1 MARKKQEIQ
10 LQQEIE
16 TQEEWEEM
24 MAKEGLWVVD
34 IYQEWCGPCTAM
46 VSNFRR
52 LKNELGDDLL
62 HFATAKV
69 DTIDALDKY
78 KGRCEPTFLFFA
90 CGVLVAVIHGSQAP
104 LVIRT
109 VTEQLAQE
117 HKVME
122 GTSERKETV
131 DTIVSQVE
139 DKVEEDDDESEEEE
153 VKGFTVAIIK
163 PDAVKSGKVEEVLE
177 QMREKGL
184 EIIAEKEKELT
195 EDEAR
200 EFYSHLKDEEYF
212 ESLVQ
217 YMTSGPS
224 HIILITKGSTGD
236 TVLSDWR
243 EMIGPT
249 DVEEAK
255 EQAPDSLRA
264 KYGTGNVMNALHGS
278 SSPETAAREM
288 AFFFPDQA
296 APTHRKSK
304 TSSVQR
310 TLALIRPDAFRTQR
324 EEILEKIRES
334 GFKVA
339 LQKEMTLTKEQ
350 AAEFYKEH
358 EGQPYFEDLI
368 TRMSSGPLM
377 ALGLARDD
385 AVQGWR
391 EMLGPKEVEKAK
403 AEAPDSL
410 RAQFSIEDVEINQ
423 LHGSDSP
430 QTAQKE
436 LEYFFPMEQT
446 VACIKPDGIG
456 TKDAI
461 IDKIHEAG
469 FRIAAQKETTITKDI
484 AEEFYAEH
492 KDKEYF
498 NDLVQHM
505 CSGPTM
511 FMVLSREDAVSG
523 WREAIGP
530 TDPEKAK
537 VEVPDCIRAVFGSSV
552 LENAVHGSSDPE
564 HAKKSIEKVFGH
576 LEFNSD
582 GTVKEMKPVTEQ
594 EEQAERKSPVD
605 QVGET
610 APENKPDEV
619 ETQSDETKDNSKTDS
634 DKPTDDSKTDSDSK
648 PTDDG
653 KTDSDKPID
662 DSKTDSDSKPT
673 DNGKTDSD
681 KPTDDSKTDSDKP
694 TDDNKPDSDKPTD
707 DSKID
712 SDKPTDNK
720 TDSDKPTDDHTIV
733 GDNKQ
738 IETTETPEQTEK
750 PNETDQAEDKAQE
763 SNSGQEA
770 SDQSKP
776 SDETGTAEEGS
787 ANQEEDKKPRSE
799 DQSNDSKPEAKEEET
814 ADKKDETVKED
825 GDKTEESKEESKTDE
840 STEDAAKTD
849 DTETKPEDG
858 SAKTEGEELKISVEN
873 SSNV

>member
-34 IYQEWCGPCTAM
+34 IYQEWCGPCSAM

-69 DTIDALDKY
+69 DTIDALEKY

-90 CGVLVAVIHGSQAP
+90 CGVLVAVIHGSQSP
-104 LVIRT
+104 LVMRT

-122 GTSERKETV
+122 GASERKETV
-131 DTIVSQVE
+131 DTIVSQSEEKVE
-139 DKVEEDDDESEEEE
+139 DDEESEGDEE

-224 HIILITKGSTGD
+224 HIILITKGTTGD

-243 EMIGPT
+243 DMIGPT

-296 APTHRKSK
+296 APTHKKSK
-304 TSSVQR
+304 ASSVQR

-358 EGQPYFEDLI
+358 EDQPYFEDLI

-403 AEAPDSL
+403 TEAPESL
-410 RAQFSIEDVEINQ
+410 RAQFSVEDVEINQ

-430 QTAQKE
+430 ETAQKE

-461 IDKIHEAG
+461 VDKIHEAG

-537 VEVPDCIRAVFGSSV
+537 VEVPDCIRAMFGSSV
-552 LENAVHGSSDPE
+552 LENAVHGSSNTE
-564 HAKKSIEKVFGH
+564 HAKKSIEQVFGH

-582 GTVKEMKPVTEQ
+582 GTVKEMKPVNEQ
-594 EEQAERKSPVD
+594 EEQAERRSPVD
-605 QVGET
+605 QVAET

-619 ETQSDETKDNSKTDS
+619 ENKSDETKDNSKTDS
-634 DKPTDDSKTDSDSK
+634 DKPTDDSKTDSDK
-648 PTDDG
+648 PT
-653 KTDSDKPID
+653 D
-662 DSKTDSDSKPT
+662 DSKTDSDNKPTDDSKTDSYKTTDDSKTDSEKPT
-673 DNGKTDSD
+673 DNKTDSD

-694 TDDNKPDSDKPTD
+694 IDDN
-707 DSKID
+707 
-712 SDKPTDNK
+712 
-720 TDSDKPTDDHTIV
+720 TIV
-733 GDNKQ
+733 RDSKQ
-738 IETTETPEQTEK
+738 IENKTTTETPEQTEK
-750 PNETDQAEDKAQE
+750 SIESDQTEDKTQE

-776 SDETGTAEEGS
+776 SEETATAEESS
-787 ANQEEDKKPRSE
+787 ANQEEDKKPGSE
-799 DQSNDSKPEAKEEET
+799 DQSNDSKPEAKEEESS
-814 ADKKDETVKED
+814 DKKDETVTEG
-825 GDKTEESKEESKTDE
+825 GDKAEESKEESKTEE
-840 STEDAAKTD
+840 STEGAAKTD
-849 DTETKPEDG
+849 DNETKPEDA
-858 SAKTEGEELKISVEN
+858 SAKTEGAS
-873 SSNV
+873 

>member
-34 IYQEWCGPCTAM
+34 IYQEWCGPCSAM

-69 DTIDALDKY
+69 DTIDALEKY

-90 CGVLVAVIHGSQAP
+90 CGVLVAVIHGSQSP
-104 LVIRT
+104 LVMRT

-122 GTSERKETV
+122 GASERKETV
-131 DTIVSQVE
+131 DTIVSQSEEKVE
-139 DKVEEDDDESEEEE
+139 DDEESEGDEDNIYRYRGEHINFGDTLVLAGELE

-224 HIILITKGSTGD
+224 HIILITKGTTGD

-243 EMIGPT
+243 DMIGPT

-296 APTHRKSK
+296 APTHKKSK
-304 TSSVQR
+304 ASSVQR

-358 EGQPYFEDLI
+358 EDQPYFEDLI

-403 AEAPDSL
+403 TEAPESL
-410 RAQFSIEDVEINQ
+410 RAQFSVEDVEINQ

-430 QTAQKE
+430 ETAQKE

-461 IDKIHEAG
+461 VDKIHEAG

-537 VEVPDCIRAVFGSSV
+537 VEVPDCIRAMFGSSV
-552 LENAVHGSSDPE
+552 LENAVHGSSNTE
-564 HAKKSIEKVFGH
+564 HAKKSIEQVFGH

-582 GTVKEMKPVTEQ
+582 EMKPVNEQ
-594 EEQAERKSPVD
+594 EEQAERRSPVD
-605 QVGET
+605 QVAET

-619 ETQSDETKDNSKTDS
+619 ENKSDETK
-634 DKPTDDSKTDSDSK
+634 
-648 PTDDG
+648 
-653 KTDSDKPID
+653 
-662 DSKTDSDSKPT
+662 
-673 DNGKTDSD
+673 
-681 KPTDDSKTDSDKP
+681 
-694 TDDNKPDSDKPTD
+694 
-707 DSKID
+707 
-712 SDKPTDNK
+712 
-720 TDSDKPTDDHTIV
+720 
-733 GDNKQ
+733 
-738 IETTETPEQTEK
+738 ETPEQTEK
-750 PNETDQAEDKAQE
+750 SIESDQTEDKTQE

-776 SDETGTAEEGS
+776 SEETATAEESS
-787 ANQEEDKKPRSE
+787 ANQEEDKKPGSE
-799 DQSNDSKPEAKEEET
+799 DQSNDSKPEAKEEESS
-814 ADKKDETVKED
+814 DKKDETVTEG
-825 GDKTEESKEESKTDE
+825 GDKAEESKEESKTEE
-840 STEDAAKTD
+840 STEGAAKTD
-849 DTETKPEDG
+849 DNETKPEDA
-858 SAKTEGEELKISVEN
+858 SAKTEGAS
-873 SSNV
+873 

>member
-34 IYQEWCGPCTAM
+34 IYQEWCGPCSAM

-69 DTIDALDKY
+69 DTIDALEKY

-90 CGVLVAVIHGSQAP
+90 CGVLVAVIHGSQSP
-104 LVIRT
+104 LVMRT

-122 GTSERKETV
+122 GASERKETV
-131 DTIVSQVE
+131 DTIVSQSEEKVE
-139 DKVEEDDDESEEEE
+139 DDEESEGDEDNIYRYRGEHINFGDTLVLAGELE

-224 HIILITKGSTGD
+224 HIILITKGTTGD

-243 EMIGPT
+243 DMIGPT

-296 APTHRKSK
+296 APTHKKSK
-304 TSSVQR
+304 ASSVQR

-358 EGQPYFEDLI
+358 EDQPYFEDLI

-403 AEAPDSL
+403 TEAPESL
-410 RAQFSIEDVEINQ
+410 RAQFSVEDVEINQ

-430 QTAQKE
+430 ETAQKE

-461 IDKIHEAG
+461 VDKIHEAG

-537 VEVPDCIRAVFGSSV
+537 VEVPDCIRAMFGSSV
-552 LENAVHGSSDPE
+552 LENAVHGSSNTE
-564 HAKKSIEKVFGH
+564 HAKKSIEQVFGH

-582 GTVKEMKPVTEQ
+582 GTVKEMKPVNEQ
-594 EEQAERKSPVD
+594 EEQAERRSPVD
-605 QVGET
+605 QVAET

-619 ETQSDETKDNSKTDS
+619 ENKSDETK
-634 DKPTDDSKTDSDSK
+634 
-648 PTDDG
+648 
-653 KTDSDKPID
+653 
-662 DSKTDSDSKPT
+662 
-673 DNGKTDSD
+673 
-681 KPTDDSKTDSDKP
+681 
-694 TDDNKPDSDKPTD
+694 
-707 DSKID
+707 
-712 SDKPTDNK
+712 
-720 TDSDKPTDDHTIV
+720 
-733 GDNKQ
+733 
-738 IETTETPEQTEK
+738 ETPEQTEK
-750 PNETDQAEDKAQE
+750 SIESDQTEDKTQE

-776 SDETGTAEEGS
+776 SEETATAEESS
-787 ANQEEDKKPRSE
+787 ANQEEDKKPGSE
-799 DQSNDSKPEAKEEET
+799 DQSNDSKPEAKEEESS
-814 ADKKDETVKED
+814 DKKDETVTEG
-825 GDKTEESKEESKTDE
+825 GDKAEESKEESKTEE
-840 STEDAAKTD
+840 STEGAAKTD
-849 DTETKPEDG
+849 DNETKPEDA
-858 SAKTEGEELKISVEN
+858 SAKTEGAS
-873 SSNV
+873 

>member
-34 IYQEWCGPCTAM
+34 IYQEWCGPCSAM

-69 DTIDALDKY
+69 DTIDALEKY

-90 CGVLVAVIHGSQAP
+90 CGVLVAVIHGSQSP
-104 LVIRT
+104 LVMRT

-122 GTSERKETV
+122 GASERKETV
-131 DTIVSQVE
+131 DTIVSQSEEKVE
-139 DKVEEDDDESEEEE
+139 DDEESEGDEDNIYRYRGEHINFGDTLVLAGELE

-224 HIILITKGSTGD
+224 HIILITKGTTGD

-243 EMIGPT
+243 DMIGPT

-296 APTHRKSK
+296 APTHKKSK
-304 TSSVQR
+304 ASSVQR

-358 EGQPYFEDLI
+358 EDQPYFEDLI

-403 AEAPDSL
+403 TEAPESL
-410 RAQFSIEDVEINQ
+410 RAQFSVEDVEINQ

-430 QTAQKE
+430 ETAQKE

-461 IDKIHEAG
+461 VDKIHEAG

-537 VEVPDCIRAVFGSSV
+537 VEVPDCIRAMFGSSV
-552 LENAVHGSSDPE
+552 LENAVHGSSNTE
-564 HAKKSIEKVFGH
+564 HAKKSIEQVFGH

-582 GTVKEMKPVTEQ
+582 GTVKEMKPVNEQ
-594 EEQAERKSPVD
+594 EEQAERRSPVD
-605 QVGET
+605 QVAET
-610 APENKPDEV
+610 APENKP
-619 ETQSDETKDNSKTDS
+619 
-634 DKPTDDSKTDSDSK
+634 
-648 PTDDG
+648 
-653 KTDSDKPID
+653 
-662 DSKTDSDSKPT
+662 
-673 DNGKTDSD
+673 
-681 KPTDDSKTDSDKP
+681 
-694 TDDNKPDSDKPTD
+694 
-707 DSKID
+707 
-712 SDKPTDNK
+712 
-720 TDSDKPTDDHTIV
+720 
-733 GDNKQ
+733 
-738 IETTETPEQTEK
+738 ETPEQTEK
-750 PNETDQAEDKAQE
+750 SIESDQTEDKTQE

-776 SDETGTAEEGS
+776 SEETATAEESS
-787 ANQEEDKKPRSE
+787 ANQEEDKKPGSE
-799 DQSNDSKPEAKEEET
+799 DQSNDSKPEAKEEESS
-814 ADKKDETVKED
+814 DKKDETVTEG
-825 GDKTEESKEESKTDE
+825 GDKAEESKEESKTEE
-840 STEDAAKTD
+840 STEGAAKTD
-849 DTETKPEDG
+849 DNETKPEDA
-858 SAKTEGEELKISVEN
+858 SAKTEGAS
-873 SSNV
+873 

>member
-34 IYQEWCGPCTAM
+34 IYQEWCGPCSAM

-69 DTIDALDKY
+69 DTIDALEKY

-90 CGVLVAVIHGSQAP
+90 CGVLVAVIHGSQSP
-104 LVIRT
+104 LVMRT

-122 GTSERKETV
+122 GASERKETV
-131 DTIVSQVE
+131 DTIVSQSEEKVE
-139 DKVEEDDDESEEEE
+139 DDEESEGDEDNIYRYRGEHINFGDTLVLAGELE

-224 HIILITKGSTGD
+224 HIILITKGTTGD

-243 EMIGPT
+243 DMIGPT

-296 APTHRKSK
+296 APTHKKSK
-304 TSSVQR
+304 ASSVQR

-358 EGQPYFEDLI
+358 EDQPYFEDLI

-403 AEAPDSL
+403 TEAPESL
-410 RAQFSIEDVEINQ
+410 RAQFSVEDVEINQ

-430 QTAQKE
+430 ETAQKE

-461 IDKIHEAG
+461 VDKIHEAG

-537 VEVPDCIRAVFGSSV
+537 VEVPDCIRAMFGSSV
-552 LENAVHGSSDPE
+552 LENAVHGSSNTE
-564 HAKKSIEKVFGH
+564 HAKKSIEQVFGH

-582 GTVKEMKPVTEQ
+582 EMKPVNEQ
-594 EEQAERKSPVD
+594 EEQAERRSPVD
-605 QVGET
+605 QVAET

-619 ETQSDETKDNSKTDS
+619 ENKSDETKDNSKTDS
-634 DKPTDDSKTDSDSK
+634 DKPTDDSKTDSDK
-648 PTDDG
+648 PT
-653 KTDSDKPID
+653 D
-662 DSKTDSDSKPT
+662 DSKTDSDNKPTDDSKTDSYKTTDDSKTDSEKPT
-673 DNGKTDSD
+673 DNKTDSD

-694 TDDNKPDSDKPTD
+694 IDDN
-707 DSKID
+707 
-712 SDKPTDNK
+712 
-720 TDSDKPTDDHTIV
+720 TIV
-733 GDNKQ
+733 RDSKQ
-738 IETTETPEQTEK
+738 IENKTTTETPEQTEK
-750 PNETDQAEDKAQE
+750 SIESDQTEDKTQE

-776 SDETGTAEEGS
+776 SEETATAEESS
-787 ANQEEDKKPRSE
+787 ANQEEDKKPGSE
-799 DQSNDSKPEAKEEET
+799 DQSNDSKPEAKEEESS
-814 ADKKDETVKED
+814 DKKDETVTEG
-825 GDKTEESKEESKTDE
+825 GDKAEESKEESKTEE
-840 STEDAAKTD
+840 STEGAAKTD
-849 DTETKPEDG
+849 DNETKPEDA
-858 SAKTEGEELKISVEN
+858 SAKTEGAS
-873 SSNV
+873 

>member
-34 IYQEWCGPCTAM
+34 IYQEWCGPCSAM

-69 DTIDALDKY
+69 DTIDALEKY

-90 CGVLVAVIHGSQAP
+90 CGVLVAVIHGSQSP
-104 LVIRT
+104 LVMRT

-122 GTSERKETV
+122 GASERKETV
-131 DTIVSQVE
+131 DTIVSQSEEKVE
-139 DKVEEDDDESEEEE
+139 DDEESEGDEDNIYRYRGEHINFGDTLVLAGELE

-224 HIILITKGSTGD
+224 HIILITKGTTGD

-243 EMIGPT
+243 DMIGPT

-296 APTHRKSK
+296 APTHKKSK
-304 TSSVQR
+304 ASSVQR

-358 EGQPYFEDLI
+358 EDQPYFEDLI

-403 AEAPDSL
+403 TEAPESL
-410 RAQFSIEDVEINQ
+410 RAQFSVEDVEINQ

-430 QTAQKE
+430 ETAQKE

-461 IDKIHEAG
+461 VDKIHEAG

-537 VEVPDCIRAVFGSSV
+537 VEVPDCIRAMFGSSV
-552 LENAVHGSSDPE
+552 LENAVHGSSNTE
-564 HAKKSIEKVFGH
+564 HAKKSIEQVFGH

-582 GTVKEMKPVTEQ
+582 EMKPVNEQ
-594 EEQAERKSPVD
+594 EEQAERRSPVD
-605 QVGET
+605 QVAET
-610 APENKPDEV
+610 APENKP
-619 ETQSDETKDNSKTDS
+619 
-634 DKPTDDSKTDSDSK
+634 
-648 PTDDG
+648 
-653 KTDSDKPID
+653 
-662 DSKTDSDSKPT
+662 
-673 DNGKTDSD
+673 
-681 KPTDDSKTDSDKP
+681 
-694 TDDNKPDSDKPTD
+694 
-707 DSKID
+707 
-712 SDKPTDNK
+712 
-720 TDSDKPTDDHTIV
+720 
-733 GDNKQ
+733 
-738 IETTETPEQTEK
+738 ETPEQTEK
-750 PNETDQAEDKAQE
+750 SIESDQTEDKTQE

-776 SDETGTAEEGS
+776 SEETATAEESS
-787 ANQEEDKKPRSE
+787 ANQEEDKKPGSE
-799 DQSNDSKPEAKEEET
+799 DQSNDSKPEAKEEESS
-814 ADKKDETVKED
+814 DKKDETVTEG
-825 GDKTEESKEESKTDE
+825 GDKAEESKEESKTEE
-840 STEDAAKTD
+840 STEGAAKTD
-849 DTETKPEDG
+849 DNETKPEDA
-858 SAKTEGEELKISVEN
+858 SAKTEGAS
-873 SSNV
+873 